1 MFIGAL
7 LIIARSWKE
16 PRCLSKEELIQ
27 KMWYIYAMEY
37 YYPAIQD
44 NDYEIRRQ
52 MDGTRQYHPEKSNP
66 ETKENTWYLLTNK

>member
-1 MFIGAL
+1 
-7 LIIARSWKE
+7 
-16 PRCLSKEELIQ
+16 
-27 KMWYIYAMEY
+27 MWYIYAMEY